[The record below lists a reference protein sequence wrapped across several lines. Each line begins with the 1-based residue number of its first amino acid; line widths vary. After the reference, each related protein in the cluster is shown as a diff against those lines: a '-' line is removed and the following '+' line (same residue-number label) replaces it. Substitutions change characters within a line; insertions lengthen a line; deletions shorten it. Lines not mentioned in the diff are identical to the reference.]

1 MAEIATY
8 TMIKTKTSYGS
19 TGTECPPKKI
29 IKAISSYISIAN
41 ESSYGDNEAVK
52 LEDIS
57 ATAYTFTV
65 ANNSKS
71 IGAAGGI
78 TSAVDFTSYKIV
90 NGVQSNVSYSLT
102 STLPSWLTWD
112 SSTRK
117 FTVANNLG
125 SSRIF
130 TATFTQAESGKTV
143 TASVTQ
149 AAVSQTY
156 TFTVD
161 GGTSSSGV
169 ITKDGGE
176 SAAFN
181 FVSTVTTNGTTTNV
195 AYTLTSTLPSW
206 LTWDSVNR
214 RFTATANTGVERTAT
229 ATFNQTNSGKAV
241 TITIVQGE
249 GDIVYVFTANP
260 TVITAASAAGNTNS
274 ISIVST
280 KTPPGGS
287 VTNVSYSIATG
298 TLPGWLTWNA
308 GGMNFSVTSNTS
320 SSSRT
325 AQVQF
330 VQSESGNDV
339 TITVTQEGSTYVDW
353 RFNIGGETVV
363 NDTIGSDGGTLT
375 YYVTSTK
382 DGVDHGFRLTTSS
395 GFMTPTQTGSGS
407 QNITITVSANT
418 STSSRTDFIEY
429 RQYDSE
435 STIRIN
441 ITQSG
446 KAEDR
451 YVLQFTDGTTSA
463 KSGTIPAKYSSN
475 VNLISGGVESY
486 KITSSG
492 QEAVSYTYTKP
503 SWITSVEID
512 GDMVLVTGFSENTS
526 TSSRSGSIVITQSGS
541 NNKLTINVTQS
552 GKAADAYVFTV
563 DGSTSTTKTASSSV
577 GSVTVNVVSTKNG
590 SAQGWTLTSSSQSWV
605 HPSSTGNGSVALSIN
620 CDANEV
626 ALTSRTATI
635 VYTQTGS
642 GKQITITITQPPAD
656 GLIVV
661 PSEASISSSS
671 NSISCTVIS
680 IYNGATSAWT
690 YDYGFNWYSAGGP
703 SGNTFQI
710 SLYKNNGAART
721 GVVTFTQTATG
732 KTATFT
738 INQEGSGEMST
749 LSLESNDTKYNG
761 PTNAYQF
768 RIKIDKI
775 GYSDLSVGY
784 KFSRVVLGGTNLES
798 AVQYVTFNSGSFNK
812 LYTVDAGTSNSWDY
826 VELVSVSPSSDSNNS
841 YIVNPT
847 AIPIM
852 YIAEASCRLD
862 LSASQVI
869 SNAPIAVS
877 VRNVSD
883 FENTTLSGIYDY
895 IEYPGKFNRD
905 NGTSLKVSGTLSA
918 GIEARNNTEYSM
930 KYIGLELRMTDSL
943 SSVGTYGGI
952 LIQEWGKDY
961 PVGGLNINASIS
973 DSTFSSVDL
982 SELQRM
988 TPIYLYF
995 VAKVIFDGNDT
1006 PSVMITSSEV
1016 SFRVSPT

>member
-71 IGAAGGI
+71 IGAAGGN

-90 NGVQSNVSYSLT
+90 NGTQTNVSYSLT

-181 FVSTVTTNGTTTNV
+181 FVSTVTTNGTTANV
-195 AYTLTSTLPSW
+195 AYSLTSKLPSW

-229 ATFNQTNSGKAV
+229 ATFTQTSSGKTV

-260 TVITAASAAGNTNS
+260 TALTVDSPAGNTNS

-287 VTNVSYSIATG
+287 VTNVSYSIASG

-308 GGMNFSVTSNTS
+308 GAMNFSVTANTS

-325 AQVQF
+325 AEVQF
-330 VQSESGNDV
+330 VQSESGKAI
-339 TITVTQEGSTYVDW
+339 TITVTQAGTTYVDW
-353 RFNIGGETVV
+353 RFNIAGETVV

-395 GFMTPTQTGSGS
+395 GFMTPTQTGTGS
-407 QNITITVSANT
+407 QNITVTVSANT
-418 STSSRTDFIEY
+418 SSTSRTDWIEY

-446 KAEDR
+446 KAADQ
-451 YVLQFTDGTTSA
+451 YVLQFTDGTTTA

-512 GDMVLVTGFSENTS
+512 EDMVLVTGFSENTS
-526 TSSRSGSIVITQSGS
+526 TSSRSDIIVITQSGS
-541 NNKLTINVTQS
+541 NNQLTINVTQS

-563 DGSTSTTKTASSSV
+563 DGSTSTTKTVSAS
-577 GSVTVNVVSTKNG
+577 GGNVTVSVVSTKNG
-590 SAQGWTLTSSSQSWV
+590 ATQDWSITNISTDWLTAVKENSNVKLTASSNYTS
-605 HPSSTGNGSVALSIN
+605 
-620 CDANEV
+620 
-626 ALTSRTATI
+626 TSRTGIITLTQAGSSKTATI
-635 VYTQTGS
+635 TVNQKVSDEWIYTFEPAEEYKDKPTKITTGRNNLALHTQYTLYS
-642 GKQITITITQPPAD
+642 YKQRSLNGIIVDDTQIYVKATYTTDFPSNYECTTSNNSNQYYITIKTPYTKDNPAQSTHYGSFIFTQQDSGNIFKIDIMQVGGRDYRIGTYVLSTLRITD
-656 GLIVV
+656 
-661 PSEASISSSS
+661 S
-671 NSISCTVIS
+671 NVR
-680 IYNGATSAWT
+680 
-690 YDYGFNWYSAGGP
+690 WYSASHENLIVYKQGSSDKINGTEVVQSYVSVYIDANKITEDGYVLVSSDGDP
-703 SGNTFQI
+703 TSSTFMGNYTCPGSIETTANWFTTNFDQSSSGYGRWYFIFSEN
-710 SLYKNNGAART
+710 ST
-721 GVVTFTQTATG
+721 GSIRNANVQ
-732 KTATFT
+732 
-738 INQEGSGEMST
+738 INQQT
-749 LSLESNDTKYNG
+749 
-761 PTNAYQF
+761 
-768 RIKIDKI
+768 
-775 GYSDLSVGY
+775 
-784 KFSRVVLGGTNLES
+784 
-798 AVQYVTFNSGSFNK
+798 
-812 LYTVDAGTSNSWDY
+812 
-826 VELVSVSPSSDSNNS
+826 
-841 YIVNPT
+841 
-847 AIPIM
+847 
-852 YIAEASCRLD
+852 
-862 LSASQVI
+862 
-869 SNAPIAVS
+869 
-877 VRNVSD
+877 
-883 FENTTLSGIYDY
+883 
-895 IEYPGKFNRD
+895 
-905 NGTSLKVSGTLSA
+905 
-918 GIEARNNTEYSM
+918 
-930 KYIGLELRMTDSL
+930 
-943 SSVGTYGGI
+943 
-952 LIQEWGKDY
+952 
-961 PVGGLNINASIS
+961 IS
-973 DSTFSSVDL
+973 DEVTGCSVYSNYPETIGFSIIQYAS
-982 SELQRM
+982 
-988 TPIYLYF
+988 
-995 VAKVIFDGNDT
+995 
-1006 PSVMITSSEV
+1006 
-1016 SFRVSPT
+1016 

>member
-161 GGTSSSGV
+161 GGASSSGV

-181 FVSTVTTNGTTTNV
+181 FVSTVNTNGTTANV
-195 AYTLTSTLPSW
+195 AYSLTSTLPSW

-229 ATFNQTNSGKAV
+229 ATFTQTSSGKTV

-249 GDIVYVFTANP
+249 GDVVYVFTANP

-287 VTNVSYSIATG
+287 VTNVSYSIVTG

-330 VQSESGNDV
+330 VQSESGNNV

-512 GDMVLVTGFSENTS
+512 EDMVLVTGFSENTS

-541 NNKLTINVTQS
+541 NNQLTINVTQS

-563 DGSTSTTKTASSSV
+563 DGSTSTTKTVSAS
-577 GSVTVNVVSTKNG
+577 GGNVTVSVVSTKNG
-590 SAQGWTLTSSSQSWV
+590 TTQDWSITNISTDWLTAVKENSNVKLTASSNYTS
-605 HPSSTGNGSVALSIN
+605 
-620 CDANEV
+620 
-626 ALTSRTATI
+626 TSRTGIITL
-635 VYTQTGS
+635 TQTGS
-642 GKQITITITQPPAD
+642 SKTATITVNQHVSNEWTYTFEPVESSKDKPTKVTTGTNNRSLYYQYNIYSYKQRSLNGTIVDDTKVLVEITYSTDFPPTTYNCSVSATQYQYLITIQTLYNTGPNTGSTYSGVFIFTQQ
-656 GLIVV
+656 
-661 PSEASISSSS
+661 E
-671 NSISCTVIS
+671 
-680 IYNGATSAWT
+680 
-690 YDYGFNWYSAGGP
+690 
-703 SGNTFQI
+703 SGNTFEIDIMQVGGSDYQI
-710 SLYKNNGAART
+710 GTYNLVKGKLEDSNISWNNNKDILYVQKVGSDDKTKGSYVVQSRLNVNIDKDKIEQDGYVLVTQNGEPTSNTSNGGYTCSCSIKTTGNWFTTRFDDVSGYYGNWYFIFSENNTGAART
-721 GVVTFTQTATG
+721 GTAQ
-732 KTATFT
+732 
-738 INQEGSGEMST
+738 INQQE
-749 LSLESNDTKYNG
+749 
-761 PTNAYQF
+761 
-768 RIKIDKI
+768 I
-775 GYSDLSVGY
+775 
-784 KFSRVVLGGTNLES
+784 
-798 AVQYVTFNSGSFNK
+798 
-812 LYTVDAGTSNSWDY
+812 
-826 VELVSVSPSSDSNNS
+826 SSDVVECEVFTNS
-841 YIVNPT
+841 PQTTSFSINQY
-847 AIPIM
+847 
-852 YIAEASCRLD
+852 
-862 LSASQVI
+862 QV
-869 SNAPIAVS
+869 
-877 VRNVSD
+877 
-883 FENTTLSGIYDY
+883 
-895 IEYPGKFNRD
+895 
-905 NGTSLKVSGTLSA
+905 
-918 GIEARNNTEYSM
+918 
-930 KYIGLELRMTDSL
+930 
-943 SSVGTYGGI
+943 
-952 LIQEWGKDY
+952 
-961 PVGGLNINASIS
+961 
-973 DSTFSSVDL
+973 
-982 SELQRM
+982 
-988 TPIYLYF
+988 
-995 VAKVIFDGNDT
+995 
-1006 PSVMITSSEV
+1006 
-1016 SFRVSPT
+1016 

>member
-161 GGTSSSGV
+161 GGASSSGV

-181 FVSTVTTNGTTTNV
+181 FVSTVTTNGTTANV
-195 AYTLTSTLPSW
+195 AYSLTSTLPSW

-229 ATFNQTNSGKAV
+229 ATFTQTSSGKTV

-330 VQSESGNDV
+330 VQSESGNNV

-395 GFMTPTQTGSGS
+395 GFMTHTYTGSGS
-407 QNITITVSANT
+407 QNITITVIANT

-435 STIRIN
+435 YTIRIN
-441 ITQSG
+441 I
-446 KAEDR
+446 
-451 YVLQFTDGTTSA
+451 
-463 KSGTIPAKYSSN
+463 
-475 VNLISGGVESY
+475 
-486 KITSSG
+486 
-492 QEAVSYTYTKP
+492 
-503 SWITSVEID
+503 
-512 GDMVLVTGFSENTS
+512 
-526 TSSRSGSIVITQSGS
+526 
-541 NNKLTINVTQS
+541 TQS

-563 DGSTSTTKTASSSV
+563 DGSTSTTKTVSAS
-577 GSVTVNVVSTKNG
+577 GGNVTVSVVSTKNG
-590 SAQGWTLTSSSQSWV
+590 ATQDWSITNISTDWLTAVKENSNVKLTASSNYTS
-605 HPSSTGNGSVALSIN
+605 
-620 CDANEV
+620 
-626 ALTSRTATI
+626 TSRTGIITL
-635 VYTQTGS
+635 TQSGS
-642 GKQITITITQPPAD
+642 
-656 GLIVV
+656 
-661 PSEASISSSS
+661 
-671 NSISCTVIS
+671 
-680 IYNGATSAWT
+680 
-690 YDYGFNWYSAGGP
+690 
-703 SGNTFQI
+703 
-710 SLYKNNGAART
+710 
-721 GVVTFTQTATG
+721 G
-732 KTATFT
+732 KTATIT
-738 INQEGSGEMST
+738 VNQQVSNEWTYTFEPVESSKNKPTKVST
-749 LSLESNDTKYNG
+749 GRGDFGLDTTYTMYSYKQRSLNG
-761 PTNAYQF
+761 IIVDETQ
-768 RIKIDKI
+768 
-775 GYSDLSVGY
+775 VG
-784 KFSRVVLGGTNLES
+784 
-798 AVQYVTFNSGSFNK
+798 
-812 LYTVDAGTSNSWDY
+812 
-826 VELVSVSPSSDSNNS
+826 VSVEYVVEYPSEHNCTIGSISADKTKWMIVLQLSTSLTTMYGTFTATQVDSNKVFE
-841 YIVNPT
+841 IDF
-847 AIPIM
+847 M
-852 YIAEASCRLD
+852 
-862 LSASQVI
+862 QVG
-869 SNAPIAVS
+869 
-877 VRNVSD
+877 D
-883 FENTTLSGIYDY
+883 TDY
-895 IEYPGKFNRD
+895 R
-905 NGTSLKVSGTLSA
+905 
-918 GIEARNNTEYSM
+918 
-930 KYIGLELRMTDSL
+930 
-943 SSVGTYGGI
+943 VGTYKLQKTSSSDTLWNGTD
-952 LIQEWGKDY
+952 LIVYKEGSSDKTKGSQLLLLYVEI
-961 PVGGLNINASIS
+961 NIDSDKITQQGYTLVSRTGTVTSDRFIGRYSCPYRLRQSSTWFVSRFESEDPYGRLYFIFPENTGASRSATVAIDQYIPS
-973 DSTFSSVDL
+973 VEITGCEVYENSPQTFSFTVT
-982 SELQRM
+982 QHAA
-988 TPIYLYF
+988 T
-995 VAKVIFDGNDT
+995 
-1006 PSVMITSSEV
+1006 
-1016 SFRVSPT
+1016 